1 MKPKFKSKMYKKMI
15 VGLTVLTVVATS
27 FATELKFSD
36 VPSNYWA
43 KDTIAWGVDQNII
56 QGYQDNTFK
65 PDQNVTEAEFITMF
79 INAFEGVQE
88 TTNTYWASGYYEF
101 AKKHNWAVNG
111 YNDKK
116 AASTKINRTRVA
128 EIVTGAVGVN
138 YSGEDAIRYMLTQGL
153 AEGRGSTPSVSG
165 FQGSSLLKRS
175 EAVQFIK
182 NLIDKGVTDVKD
194 RPTTPSDPSDIPAL
208 PGDETPA
215 SGEVILKEL
224 KKADASPDVARAIGY
239 MPQDKASEK
248 YVKEFLN
255 NVNFK
260 GGSVTVVVPKNIP
273 SGYKVSLSGVDGT
286 AYSHKVTGGETFTFK
301 VDDAFSISMFVGT
314 TAKQSTTIS
323 SKGEVI
329 WGAKHS

>member
-27 FATELKFSD
+27 FSAELKFSD

-111 YNDKK
+111 YDDKR

-128 EIVTGAVGVN
+128 EIVTGAVGMN

-239 MPQDKASEK
+239 MPQDKTSEAF
-248 YVKEFLN
+248 VKEFLKN
-255 NVNFK
+255 ISISDGK
-260 GGSVTVVVPKNIP
+260 ASILVPKSIP
-273 SGYKVSLSGVDGT
+273 KGYTVYLEGVDGS
-286 AYSHKVTGGETFTFK
+286 AYSLKVSGGESKTFTIKDGFG
-301 VDDAFSISMFVGT
+301 ISMYVGT
-314 TAKQSTTIS
+314 TAKQGTTIMEN
-323 SKGEVI
+323 GNVI

>member
-27 FATELKFSD
+27 FAAELKFSD

-194 RPTTPSDPSDIPAL
+194 RPTNPSDPSDIPAL
-208 PGDETPA
+208 PGDEKPD

-239 MPQDKASEK
+239 MPQDKTSEA
-248 YVKEFLN
+248 YVKEYLK
-255 NVNFK
+255 NVSIVK
-260 GGSVTVVVPKNIP
+260 GKATVTMPTSIPKGYTVYFTGS
-273 SGYKVSLSGVDGT
+273 DGT
-286 AYSHKVTGGETFTFK
+286 PANIEIDGGEKFTFTIQDGFGLFMFK
-301 VDDAFSISMFVGT
+301 GT
-314 TAKQSTTIS
+314 TAKQGVTIS
-323 SKGEVI
+323 KNGDVI